1 MPGPKPIPMPAAVR
15 QRLGTMPDRCLA
27 AQTGISLSTIARW
40 RYALRIPAH
49 TQHATTQRYLDVLA
63 AHPHGVTA
71 REIAAALGVTR
82 QGAHAALVTLA
93 HRGVVR
99 REQLP
104 KITPYMRPPVRWHA
118 AKKEPSHA

>member
-1 MPGPKPIPMPAAVR
+1 MSGPVPIPIPPAVR
-15 QRLGTMPDRCLA
+15 QQLGTMPDRCLA
-27 AQTGISLSTIARW
+27 A
-40 RYALRIPAH
+40 
-49 TQHATTQRYLDVLA
+49 LA
-63 AHPHGVTA
+63 AHPHGVTT

-118 AKKEPSHA
+118 AKKEPVCIS